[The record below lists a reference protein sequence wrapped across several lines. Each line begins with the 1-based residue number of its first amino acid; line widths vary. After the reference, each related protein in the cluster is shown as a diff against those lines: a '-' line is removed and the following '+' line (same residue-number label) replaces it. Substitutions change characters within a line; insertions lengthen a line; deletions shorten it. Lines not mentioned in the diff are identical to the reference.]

1 MENAN
6 ALGPSVHGD
15 ELPQESMSRQTLMK
29 RDIQTLALGAEVR
42 VIRVEFP
49 PGFKIPLHTHN
60 AEGPRYVVKGHL
72 RVEDQGKPQ
81 TYGPGD
87 SFWETGSPMTIE
99 NISGSDA
106 EMIILKLQKPQPHE
120 FSTLSRTRK
129 NKFMEM

>member
-1 MENAN
+1 
-6 ALGPSVHGD
+6 
-15 ELPQESMSRQTLMK
+15 MSRQTLMK
-29 RDIQTLALGAEVR
+29 RDIQTLSPGVEVR

-49 PGFKIPLHTHN
+49 PGFKTPLHTHD

-72 RVEDQGKPQ
+72 RVEDHGKTQ

-106 EMIILKLQKPQPHE
+106 EMIIFEVAKTPTP
-120 FSTLSRTRK
+120 
-129 NKFMEM
+129 

>member
-1 MENAN
+1 MNKSN
-6 ALGPSVHGD
+6 RVFGLFITPALLLCASAHGN

-29 RDIQTLALGAEVR
+29 RDVQTLAPGAEVR

-49 PGFKIPLHTHN
+49 PGFKTPLHTHD

-72 RVEDQGKPQ
+72 RVEDNGKTQ

-106 EMIILKLQKPQPHE
+106 EMIIFEVAKT
-120 FSTLSRTRK
+120 STP
-129 NKFMEM
+129 